1 MYMIFT
7 PKEYGANYERR
18 AMSAPPW
25 HVPGGRKY
33 WPA

>member
-18 AMSAPPW
+18 AFIGNVYDFYSQRIW
-25 HVPGGRKY
+25 C
-33 WPA
+33 